1 MTLSNAQGSGRVSGA
16 SPAPGESFSLVVTPD
31 LQERIARA
39 VGLARVAAYQGRV
52 PQVLEDANVILARMA
67 DGAATG
73 TTGVAPVT
81 LELVTTGTA
90 AERLGCSTR
99 AVRKAIAEHRLT
111 ATRLGRAWMIRTEDL
126 DNYRFRRT
134 HR

>member
-1 MTLSNAQGSGRVSGA
+1 MTLSNARGSGRISDG
-16 SPAPGESFSLVVTPD
+16 SSAPGASFSLVVTPD

-73 TTGVAPVT
+73 TTSVAPVS

-126 DNYRFRRT
+126 DRYRYRKG